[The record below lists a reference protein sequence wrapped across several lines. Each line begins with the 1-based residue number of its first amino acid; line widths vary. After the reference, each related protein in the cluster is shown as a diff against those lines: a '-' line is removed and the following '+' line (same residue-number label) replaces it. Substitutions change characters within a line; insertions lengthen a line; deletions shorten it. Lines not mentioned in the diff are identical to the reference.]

1 MPYYYVEPYY
11 HAMDESL
18 NADISSINSS
28 PILLDNNESGNVT
41 NSIETTSGL
50 VQDHSQQ
57 SLFIKPPF
65 PPTINIDDLVTS
77 KPNGDKPS
85 KSSNAFIIYRKVYV
99 KELHSRGVN
108 LQMTQ
113 ISPMVSESWKQEPE
127 IVKQEYKKLA
137 EAAKKRYKEIWP
149 SKPRR
154 RHQRRQ
160 QPQLPM
166 NRPLHSIESS
176 NSIQTYSSN
185 ESLSSTPAIE
195 LRESWNLISPSY
207 LTLQNSSYGSSSIVD
222 QIYYDP
228 NAASSRPTIANS
240 LNVRNQPMLTPPEE
254 NPNSP
259 TSSTLTHLTPPNG
272 QHTSE
277 ISLPELTDGISSLNS
292 LQDYH
297 RVMTNWHKDLK
308 RHDIHPYQ
316 SFDAARSVPFFTSHL
331 V

>member
-1 MPYYYVEPYY
+1 MHSYVEPYY
-11 HAMDESL
+11 RPMDESL
-18 NADISSINSS
+18 SFDISSSNNSS
-28 PILLDNNESGNVT
+28 ILLDNETGNVIT
-41 NSIETTSGL
+41 SIDTTSGL
-50 VQDHSQQ
+50 TQDSPHQ
-57 SLFIKPPF
+57 SFFIKPPF

-160 QPQLPM
+160 QPQIPT
-166 NRPLHSIESS
+166 NPSIRAIDTS
-176 NSIQTYSSN
+176 NSIQTYLTN

-195 LRESWNLISPSY
+195 LGESWGLLPSY
-207 LTLQNSSYGSSSIVD
+207 LTIQNTSYDSATLLDQLYYDSNTISSS
-222 QIYYDP
+222 
-228 NAASSRPTIANS
+228 PTTANS
-240 LNVRNQPMLTPPEE
+240 LSDHNNSILTPKVEE
-254 NPNSP
+254 NTDSP
-259 TSSTLTHLTPPNG
+259 HSTLFNLMLNG
-272 QHTSE
+272 RHTNATNLSE
-277 ISLPELTDGISSLNS
+277 LPDKRA
-292 LQDYH
+292 YH
-297 RVMTNWHKDLK
+297 QLMTNWHKGLK
-308 RHDIHPYQ
+308 SHDIHPYR
-316 SFDAARSVPFFTSHL
+316 SFKDAMTVTFFTSHL

>member
-1 MPYYYVEPYY
+1 MHSSYVEPYY
-11 HAMDESL
+11 RPMDESL
-18 NADISSINSS
+18 KFEISSNNCS
-28 PILLDNNESGNVT
+28 PILLDNETGNVIS
-41 NSIETTSGL
+41 SIDTTSGGL
-50 VQDHSQQ
+50 TQDSPHQ
-57 SLFIKPPF
+57 SFFIKPPF

-160 QPQLPM
+160 QPQLPT
-166 NRPLHSIESS
+166 NPSIRTIDTIDTIDTS
-176 NSIQTYSSN
+176 NSIQTYLTN

-195 LRESWNLISPSY
+195 LGESWGLLTPY
-207 LTLQNSSYGSSSIVD
+207 LTIQNSSYDSSTILDQLYYDSNTISSS
-222 QIYYDP
+222 
-228 NAASSRPTIANS
+228 PTTVNS
-240 LNVRNQPMLTPPEE
+240 QNNSILTPPAEE
-254 NPNSP
+254 N
-259 TSSTLTHLTPPNG
+259 T
-272 QHTSE
+272 
-277 ISLPELTDGISSLNS
+277 
-292 LQDYH
+292 
-297 RVMTNWHKDLK
+297 
-308 RHDIHPYQ
+308 
-316 SFDAARSVPFFTSHL
+316 
-331 V
+331 

>member
-1 MPYYYVEPYY
+1 
-11 HAMDESL
+11 MDESL
-18 NADISSINSS
+18 HFDISSINSS
-28 PILLDNNESGNVT
+28 PILLDNEVCNVT
-41 NSIETTSGL
+41 TSIETTSGL
-50 VQDHSQQ
+50 TQDSPQQ

-65 PPTINIDDLVTS
+65 PPSINIDDLVTS

-160 QPQLPM
+160 QPQLPT
-166 NRPLHSIESS
+166 NPSSIRSINSS
-176 NSIQTYSSN
+176 NSIQTFLSN
-185 ESLSSTPAIE
+185 DSLSSTPAIE
-195 LRESWNLISPSY
+195 LGESWGLLPSY
-207 LTLQNSSYGSSSIVD
+207 LTIQNSTYDPSTLLD
-222 QIYYDP
+222 QLYYDS
-228 NAASSRPTIANS
+228 NTITSSPTIANS
-240 LNVRNQPMLTPPEE
+240 LNDHNHNLLTPPDE
-254 NPNSP
+254 NSNSN
-259 TSSTLTHLTPPNG
+259 SSNSTLFHLMLNGRHNRNSNSINMPDKKSYHQTMTDWHRSLKGHNTHPF
-272 QHTSE
+272 
-277 ISLPELTDGISSLNS
+277 
-292 LQDYH
+292 
-297 RVMTNWHKDLK
+297 
-308 RHDIHPYQ
+308 Q
-316 SFDAARSVPFFTSHL
+316 SFKDAMTIPFFTSHL